1 MAQSNDADHEW
12 RLGPV
17 SRGGIA
23 PQPIF
28 AVVAVLLG
36 AFLGNFDSRLTS
48 VGLPDLR
55 GAFSLSFDEGAW
67 LSTAG
72 IGSQI
77 FIAPAVAWLA
87 TVFGLRRVIGI
98 PSLVYAA
105 ISAAIPFVH
114 DYNLLLAASIVH
126 GLLLGTFVPATLMI
140 IFRNLPMGWWLPAI
154 AMYSIR
160 VGFALDTS
168 SSAVGFYVEHLGWQW
183 LYWQSVL
190 VAPLMG
196 LMIYL
201 GTPEEPVNRVLL
213 RDADWG
219 GILLL
224 GAGISMVYAG
234 LDQGNRLDWLGS
246 GTVVALLL
254 GGGLLCAIFVINE
267 FLVAQPWASV
277 TVLFSRNIGLGLLVV
292 LLYTLA
298 SLSNS
303 SLVPNFLATVTLLR
317 PEQSGHLL
325 LLYGAMPM
333 LVMVPLSIFLL
344 RHVDPRVVLTIGLSA
359 FAVANL
365 MGTQLTHEWALGDFE
380 TIAILQSIGQ
390 AFTLFPLIII
400 LLSNADFSRATAF
413 AAYIQIMRLGGAEIG
428 IALMATWLRVRE
440 QIHSNY
446 IGQHVANGSADVTRI
461 LRELSAGFAGHGA
474 GAAPARALGT
484 LSSLVAR
491 EANVLAY
498 IDGFWLTFWLAMAAL
513 GFTAL
518 MTRAP
523 PGPFTPVPLG
533 LTQALMRRLGW
544 SRP

>member
-1 MAQSNDADHEW
+1 MAQNNDADHER
-12 RLGPV
+12 RLGPI

-23 PQPIF
+23 PQPLF

-98 PSLVYAA
+98 PSLVYALV
-105 ISAAIPFVH
+105 SALIPFVH
-114 DYNLLLAASIVH
+114 DYNLLIAASVIH

-140 IFRNLPMGWWLPAI
+140 IFRNLPIGWWLPAI

-201 GTPEEPVNRVLL
+201 GTPEEPVNRALL
-213 RDADWG
+213 READWG

-254 GGGLLCAIFVINE
+254 GGGVLCVAFVINE

-277 TVLFSRNIGLGLLVV
+277 TVLFSRNIGLGLIVV

-303 SLVPNFLATVTLLR
+303 SLVPNFLATVALLR

-325 LLYGAMPM
+325 LFYGALPM
-333 LVMVPLSIFLL
+333 FVMVPVSIFLL
-344 RHVDPRVVLTIGLSA
+344 RHVDPRIVLTIGLSA

-365 MGTQLTHEWALGDFE
+365 MGTQLTHDWALGDFE
-380 TIAILQSIGQ
+380 TIVILQSIGQ
-390 AFTLFPLIII
+390 AFTLFPLIVI

-428 IALMATWLRVRE
+428 IALMGTWLRVRE

-446 IGQHVANGSADVTRI
+446 IGQHVVNGAADVT
-461 LRELSAGFAGHGA
+461 LMLKQLSENFAGRGA

-518 MTRAP
+518 MTRAK